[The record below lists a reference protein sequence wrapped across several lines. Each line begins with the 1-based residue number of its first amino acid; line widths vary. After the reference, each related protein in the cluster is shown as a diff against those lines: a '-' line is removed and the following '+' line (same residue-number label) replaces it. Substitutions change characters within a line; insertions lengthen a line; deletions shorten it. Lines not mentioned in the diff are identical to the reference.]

1 MGLFLLGVNSYYTM
15 QGKLFRSYLL
25 AITLFAVTT
34 VYYILKYFI
43 IGELYLAKSKIFSIS
58 CVNFLFLS
66 HFIGFT
72 NDYQMTLKCHYLGK
86 NNKIPATIVI

>member
-1 MGLFLLGVNSYYTM
+1 MGLFLLGVTSRHTM
-15 QGKLFRSYLL
+15 QDKLFLL

-43 IGELYLAKSKIFSIS
+43 FGKLYLGKSKIFSIS
-58 CVNFLFLS
+58 CVNCFFLS

-72 NDYQMTLKCHYLGK
+72 NDYQMALKCHYVGK